1 MPVQAF
7 IVLDTAQKDAAA
19 ALNSPDAAVMPQ
31 AITNPLANNLGFGAL
46 VGLFVLPARLLNDA
60 AYAAWV
66 PSLGSLPIHVM
77 DSETLFL
84 PISGPWGY

>member
-1 MPVQAF
+1 MTVQAF
-7 IVLDTAQKDAAA
+7 ILLDAAQKDAAIT
-19 ALNSPDAAVMPQ
+19 LNTEDVAVAPQ
-31 AITNPLANNLGFGAL
+31 PITNALANNLGFGTL

-77 DSETLFL
+77 DSDTLFV
-84 PISGPWGY
+84 PFVFPGAG